1 MEQDKIWDYFQ
12 NDGLVH
18 DVFSEA
24 RHRFFARR
32 LNAGQV
38 VLNVGIGNGMLERLA
53 LAKNVDIHALDPSV
67 RAIKQLLSQLAIG
80 EKARVGHAQKMPF
93 ADGSFDVVVM
103 SEVLEHLDEK
113 ALAEA
118 LGETARVLKPRGVL
132 LASTPYRENLD
143 ANTVVCPDC
152 GKVFHKVGH
161 VQSFDRTR
169 MTALLVGFGFEVRR
183 IRVTTF
189 IDWRRGG
196 LRNLLKSIVRLMLA
210 RMGEGIADPHIVVE
224 AIPRRHAARR

>member
-1 MEQDKIWDYFQ
+1 MEQDRIWDYFQ

-24 RHRFFARR
+24 RHRFFARH

-38 VLNVGIGNGMLERLA
+38 VLDIGIGNGMLERLA

-67 RAIKQLLSQLAIG
+67 RAIEQLKRDVALG
-80 EKARVGHAQKMPF
+80 EKAQVGHAQSMPF

-103 SEVLEHLDEK
+103 SEVLEHLDEDE
-113 ALAEA
+113 LAGA
-118 LGETARVLKPRGVL
+118 LGEVGRVLKPRGVL

-169 MTALLVGFGFEVRR
+169 MKALLVGFGFEVHR
-183 IRVTTF
+183 IRITTF

-196 LRNLLKSIVRLMLA
+196 LRNLLKSTARLLLA

-224 AIPRRHAARR
+224 AISPRHDAPR